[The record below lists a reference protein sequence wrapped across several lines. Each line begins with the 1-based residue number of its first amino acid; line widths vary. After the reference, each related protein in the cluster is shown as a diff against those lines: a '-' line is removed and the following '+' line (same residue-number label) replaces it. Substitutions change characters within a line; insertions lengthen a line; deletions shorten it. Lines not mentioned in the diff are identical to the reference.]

1 LNYWAVST
9 PWIEEIHLM
18 TDQFTVPQDVST
30 ETREDGTLVLRSAYP
45 LGDVVNTTGE
55 WLHEW
60 AEKSPDAVF
69 IAERDGDGWRE
80 VTYKDTLNIVRNLGA
95 WLLSNGYDKKGPVV
109 VMSGN
114 SVDHAMLA
122 LATQYIGMASVPVA
136 EQYSLIPGAHDRLLY
151 VIEKVRPG
159 LLFVDDAKR
168 YGDAI
173 AMEALADYDVLAS
186 STEGAPR
193 DVIAMADALK
203 GGDADVDAAHAA
215 VTPETVAKIL
225 FTSGSTSN
233 PKGVLTTHKM
243 MCVNQ
248 AQLAGVFPGLKA
260 KPPKILDWL
269 PWNHVFGGSHNFN
282 MMLSNGGSIYLDDG
296 KPTDKL
302 FPRTLENLKMH
313 TGTLGFNVPV
323 GFARQVEALKADA
336 DLRKDFFTGLDFTF
350 YAGASLPQET
360 WQALEEMAEE
370 VTGNVPLMVSSWG
383 MTETAPATLV
393 VHEKVARSGIIGVP
407 VPGAEIKLIPEDDG
421 RYELRCKGPNIMT
434 GYFEAPEKT
443 AESFDDEGF
452 LITGDAV
459 KFVDPDDYDRGL
471 SFDGRLSE
479 DFKLTSGTWVRAAA
493 LRGQL
498 MSALDGLVSDLVI
511 TGQDR
516 GSIGGLLFPAEP
528 QNGKPGEIITDA
540 EMVEAVRARLADL
553 AKDATGSST
562 RVGAA
567 LILAEP
573 PSLAD
578 HEVTAKGNLNVRKVL
593 ARRAALEARIY
604 DDADADVIRV

>member
-1 LNYWAVST
+1 
-9 PWIEEIHLM
+9 
-18 TDQFTVPQDVST
+18 
-30 ETREDGTLVLRSAYP
+30 VLRSAHQLLP
-45 LGDVVNTTGE
+45 VAETTGD

-60 AEKSPDAVF
+60 AEKTPDAVF

-80 VTYKDTLNIVRNLGA
+80 VTYKETLEIVRNLGA
-95 WLLSNGYDKKGPVV
+95 WLLDKGYDKKGPVV

-114 SVDHAMLA
+114 SVDHAMIA
-122 LATQYIGMASVPVA
+122 LATQYVGMSSVPVA

-159 LLFVDDAKR
+159 LLYVDDAKR
-168 YGDAI
+168 YGDAV
-173 AMEALADYDVLAS
+173 AMEALAGFDVLATR
-186 STEGAPR
+186 TEGAPR

-215 VTPETVAKIL
+215 VTPDTVAKIL

-248 AQLAGVFPGLKA
+248 AQIATCFPGLRA

-282 MMLSNGGSIYLDDG
+282 MMLANGGAIYLDDG
-296 KPTDKL
+296 KPTDAL
-302 FPRTLENLKMH
+302 FPRSLENLKMH

-323 GFARQVEALKADA
+323 GFARQVEALKADPE
-336 DLRKDFFTGLDFTF
+336 LRKDFFTGLDFSF

-370 VTGNVPLMVSSWG
+370 VTGKVPLMVSSWG
-383 MTETAPATLV
+383 MTETAPATLI

-407 VPGAEIKLIPEDDG
+407 VPGSEIKLIPEDDG
-421 RYELRCKGPNIMT
+421 RFELRCKGPNIMT
-434 GYFEAPEKT
+434 GYFEDPEKT

-459 KFVDPDDYDRGL
+459 KFVDPEDVNRGL

-479 DFKLTSGTWVRAAA
+479 DFKLTSGTWVRAAS

-498 MSALDGLVSDLVI
+498 MTALDGLISDLVI

-516 GSIGGLLFPAEP
+516 GSIGVLLFPAEP
-528 QNGKPGEIITDA
+528 RNGKPGEIVTDPELVA
-540 EMVEAVRARLADL
+540 AVRDRLEAL
-553 AKDATGSST
+553 AKDSTGSST

-578 HEVTAKGNLNVRKVL
+578 HEITAKGNLNVRKVL
-593 ARRAALEARIY
+593 SRRADLEARIY
-604 DDADADVIRV
+604 DAADADVIRV

>member
-1 LNYWAVST
+1 
-9 PWIEEIHLM
+9 M
-18 TDQFTVPQDVST
+18 TDHFTVPQDVIT
-30 ETREDGTLVLRSAYP
+30 ETHDDGTLILRSAY
-45 LGDVVNTTGE
+45 DMDAVANTTGD

-60 AEKSPDAVF
+60 AKTTPDAIF
-69 IAERDGDGWRE
+69 IAERKGDGWRE
-80 VTYKDTLNIVRNLGA
+80 VSYKETLEIVRTLGA
-95 WLLSNGYDKKGPVV
+95 WLLANGYDKKGPVL

-114 SVDHAMLA
+114 SIDHAMLA

-151 VIEKVRPG
+151 AIEKVRPG

-173 AMEALADYDVLAS
+173 AMEALAGYDVLAS
-186 STEGAPR
+186 TPEGAPR

-248 AQLAGVFPGLKA
+248 AQIATVFPGLRA

-282 MMLSNGGSIYLDDG
+282 MMLSNGGSLYLDDG
-296 KPTDKL
+296 KPTDAL
-302 FPRTLENLKMH
+302 FPRTLENMKMH
-313 TGTLGFNVPV
+313 TGSLVFNVPV
-323 GFARQVEALKADA
+323 GFARQVEALKADPE
-336 DLRKDFFTGLDFTF
+336 LRQDFFTGLDFNL

-370 VTGNVPLMVSSWG
+370 VTGKIPLMVSSWG
-383 MTETAPATLV
+383 MTETAPATLI
-393 VHEKVARSGIIGVP
+393 VHEKVGRSGIIGVP
-407 VPGAEIKLIPEDDG
+407 VPGAVIKLIPEDDG

-434 GYFEAPEKT
+434 GYFEEPEKT

-459 KFVDPDDYDRGL
+459 KFVNPEDHNRGL
-471 SFDGRLSE
+471 AFDGRLSE
-479 DFKLTSGTWVRAAA
+479 DFKLTSGTWVRAAS

-498 MSALDGLVSDLVI
+498 MTALDGLISDLVI

-516 GSIGGLLFPAEP
+516 GSIGVLLFPAEP
-528 QNGKPGEIITDA
+528 QNGQPGEIVTDPA
-540 EMVEAVRARLADL
+540 LVAAVRERLENL
-553 AKDATGSST
+553 AKNATGSST

-567 LILAEP
+567 LILAEA

-578 HEVTAKGNLNVRKVL
+578 HEMTAKGNLNVRKVL